1 VQPAAP
7 PPEPSLAA
15 ASSEFG
21 QLAWSRTVEWVR
33 GHRTAVAA
41 VGGLIAFGV
50 ILGVLL
56 AQFAGRPGGA
66 SLTAAMPT
74 PAKAPAIDTTLAP
87 VGALGVVTFDIAPWG
102 EVIVDNKPAGVAP
115 PLAELKLSAG
125 RHTIEIR
132 HGESPA
138 VAATVDVDP
147 AKPLRI
153 RHRFQ

>member
-1 VQPAAP
+1 VPAPVAR
-7 PPEPSLAA
+7 PPEPSLAFA
-15 ASSEFG
+15 GSEFG
-21 QLAWSRTVEWVR
+21 QLVWARSVEWIR

-56 AQFAGRPGGA
+56 AQFAGRPSGA
-66 SLTAAMPT
+66 NLAAAIPT
-74 PAKAPAIDTTLAP
+74 PNKAPALEAP
-87 VGALGVVTFDIAPWG
+87 APAGAQGVVAFDITPWG
-102 EVIVDNKPAGVAP
+102 EVLVDNKPAGVAP
-115 PLAELKLSAG
+115 PLTELKLSPG

-132 HGESPA
+132 HGELPA
-138 VAATVDVDP
+138 VAATVEVDP